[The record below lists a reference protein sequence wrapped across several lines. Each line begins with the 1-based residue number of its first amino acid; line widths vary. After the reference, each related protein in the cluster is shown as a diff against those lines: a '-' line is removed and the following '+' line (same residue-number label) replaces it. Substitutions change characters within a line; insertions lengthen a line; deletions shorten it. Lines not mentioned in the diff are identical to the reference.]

1 MLQTSWYPGID
12 SHTAVCAAQV
22 GMALVPACW
31 RVRLSPCT
39 LVCSAVGG
47 HRAGSGPYRI
57 GMAGGGGGG
66 FQNGAVQVSCYC
78 YQSVQFSRS
87 VMSDSLQTHE

>member
-1 MLQTSWYPGID
+1 MPQASWYPGIE
-12 SHTAVCAAQV
+12 SHAAVCAVQV

-57 GMAGGGGGG
+57 GMGE
-66 FQNGAVQVSCYC
+66 
-78 YQSVQFSRS
+78 
-87 VMSDSLQTHE
+87 DSKIVLTKSHVIAIGSPKWLLTSIFITALFTIS